1 MKKVYES
8 LNTMMVGHL
17 KNLLMIEGI
26 PSFTKNEY
34 GSAERISV
42 NECWYEIWIEN
53 DTQYD
58 EAEKI
63 IKEALSDDSVSGPDW
78 ICPNC
83 QEVNEYQ
90 FSLCWNCGKENPN
103 T

>member
-8 LNTMMVGHL
+8 LDFTMIGHF

-26 PSFTKNEY
+26 PSFTKNEHLA
-34 GSAERISV
+34 GGAGLIPQ

-58 EAEKI
+58 ETGKL
-63 IKEALSDDSVSGPDW
+63 IKAALSDDSSSGPDW
-78 ICPNC
+78 ECPNC
-83 QEVNEYQ
+83 KEVNEYQ
-90 FSLCWNCGKENPN
+90 FALCWNCGKENQ
-103 T
+103 